1 VTVSVG
7 SWVDLPFPDARLV
20 EGRETIY
27 DGSTEFERGADY
39 DIRYTTQDGQPQL
52 KALSDGELLDG
63 QTVSV
68 DADVKPRGEFVAGD
82 VVDEASAKTIV
93 EDIPG
98 LASKQMCDQVALF
111 LVEETGQALIEAEV
125 TVPHSSVEWSVIE
138 AIDPAQLPT
147 DEPMQVRSVESNPS
161 QTTLRLASRQ
171 SVGEAVQDIRERTQ
185 RNSERV

>member
-1 VTVSVG
+1 MASP
-7 SWVDLPFPDARLV
+7 S
-20 EGRETIY
+20 
-27 DGSTEFERGADY
+27 S
-39 DIRYTTQDGQPQL
+39 

-138 AIDPAQLPT
+138 AIDPRSCRPT
-147 DEPMQVRSVESNPS
+147 SRCRSARSRATPARRRS
-161 QTTLRLASRQ
+161 GWPRGSRLARPSRT
-171 SVGEAVQDIRERTQ
+171 SASGPSATASGSNVLRFRLGDRINNIPVVQIIQGLERIDALG
-185 RNSERV
+185 